1 VPSVI
6 CTRNRTLR
14 VGWRLTAEFSGR
26 GLTCQHAGARR
37 SPERRH
43 LSPAAKHFMFHGP
56 LQRFVRRQLR
66 GAHLLFIPVLSHLV
80 TFSSLPL

>member
-37 SPERRH
+37 PPERRA
-43 LSPAAKHFMFHGP
+43 PAAEHFMVHGP
-56 LQRFVRRQLR
+56 LQRFVRRPSLVFKMKF
-66 GAHLLFIPVLSHLV
+66 LFLTIGR
-80 TFSSLPL
+80 